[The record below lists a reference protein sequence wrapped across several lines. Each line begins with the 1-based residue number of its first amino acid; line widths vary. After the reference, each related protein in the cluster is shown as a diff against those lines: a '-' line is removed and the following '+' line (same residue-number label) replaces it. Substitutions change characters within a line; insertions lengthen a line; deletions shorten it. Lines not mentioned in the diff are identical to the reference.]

1 MQLILPPGN
10 SGVGELK
17 EVDWSLFR
25 HSGVGKRGRCFLGT
39 LTEVGGVD
47 VDLTMEKGAGLTVR
61 VSVDE
66 VSSPFK
72 LSDLNG

>member
-1 MQLILPPGN
+1 M
-10 SGVGELK
+10 GELK
-17 EVDWSLFR
+17 EVGWSFLR

-47 VDLTMEKGAGLTVR
+47 VDLMTEKGVGLTMR

-66 VSSPFK
+66 VRSRFIP
-72 LSDLNG
+72 SDLNG